1 MFDMFFGCSS
11 LKNINF
17 SNSNTNEDTYMSY
30 MFYECSSLKN
40 ENIITKDKKIL
51 TKFKLISNYKIFAL
65 LSSLYLII
73 R

>member
-40 ENIITKDKKIL
+40 ENIITK
-51 TKFKLISNYKIFAL
+51 FKLISNYKIFAL